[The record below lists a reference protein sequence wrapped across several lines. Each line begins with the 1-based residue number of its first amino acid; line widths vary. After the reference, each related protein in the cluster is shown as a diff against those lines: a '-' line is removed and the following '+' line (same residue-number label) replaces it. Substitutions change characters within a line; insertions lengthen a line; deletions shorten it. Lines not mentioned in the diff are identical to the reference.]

1 MSDRELVEMGAA
13 ILGSGY
19 GQKDGAWDAK
29 VDAWLLDEAKAAPA
43 KQAALAALA
52 NAREGTS
59 LLCGHL
65 RALTPE
71 DWQFLASLCA
81 PDVGAAL
88 AARAAPLTAEC
99 LADRASLD
107 AFVGSFLAR
116 FECPPCDPEFSALT
130 IGESSAFGK

>member
-19 GQKDGAWDAK
+19 GRKDGAWDAK

-81 PDVGAAL
+81 PDVGAAFYFRSRRGGRRG
-88 AARAAPLTAEC
+88 ARGRGAGGP
-99 LADRASLD
+99 D
-107 AFVGSFLAR
+107 AGSG
-116 FECPPCDPEFSALT
+116 T
-130 IGESSAFGK
+130 GHAFGDPRE

>member
-1 MSDRELVEMGAA
+1 MGREGRRVAA
-13 ILGSGY
+13 RR
-19 GQKDGAWDAK
+19 GQGG
-29 VDAWLLDEAKAAPA
+29 PA
-43 KQAALAALA
+43 KEAALAALA